1 MRAVK
6 YAVII
11 AAVMLAGGG
20 VAEASSASSQSA
32 VTASRQSVSSGE
44 DTDAID
50 IVVRGRS
57 IYVTV
62 SRPIQVKIFTILG
75 QLIVQQNLPAG
86 TTRLNVSARG
96 IYILKAGDVT
106 RRITI

>member
-1 MRAVK
+1 MKAVK
-6 YAVII
+6 YAIII
-11 AAVMLAGGG
+11 AAVMLAGSG
-20 VAEASSASSQSA
+20 VAEASSASSQSTVA
-32 VTASRQSVSSGE
+32 AARQSVSSTE
-44 DTDAID
+44 EDAID

-75 QLIVQQNLPAG
+75 QLIVQQNLSAG